1 MPGTTLLVSIH
12 SQERYQ
18 WLYFVYPG
26 TFAGKEQFG
35 QSFKK
40 EKGRKEER
48 EREREREEREREE
61 REVGEREGE
70 KGKRRR
76 HTYDADS
83 VERPQRVFVFVSYQ
97 H

>member
-61 REVGEREGE
+61 REVGREGGREREE
-70 KGKRRR
+70 KEAYIRC
-76 HTYDADS
+76 
-83 VERPQRVFVFVSYQ
+83 
-97 H
+97 